1 MGLTRVSQPDVAVP
15 PARRESFGR
24 PAGTDADA
32 AVRQPGTELE
42 PGLRESF
49 GRRFGADFST
59 VRVHTDPA
67 AAASAVREGAAAY
80 TVGSHIV
87 AGPRF
92 GPGTAT
98 WPRLLAHE
106 LAHVAQQSV
115 VQHGVVQQ
123 GVVQQGA
130 EGMATAE
137 ALECDAGQAAE
148 TVLAGRTARI
158 RAVSAPAMARQAVAD
173 PFDALR
179 APQKKVTAAQAK
191 AMLDHYETLPEP
203 GRDAIVQAFHHPG
216 VVGSSDLS
224 RWLAA
229 LDAGEMER
237 RRALV
242 SDIAERVQRLTV
254 EGQTGKNLEQLG
266 AAQAAFM
273 RRGETQLAEKE
284 ATAEAAK
291 TGQPPKPV
299 TPADITR
306 VHKQE
311 AERASSLGATAK
323 VDMTDEEMAK
333 WTARATNVI
342 AKVVEACQREAPEL
356 GITAANLRWDPN
368 QVLGHGRQVFA
379 LSGNPLV
386 FGTAFIEAAEADPAY
401 VVRTVVHEARGH
413 PDFGNRFRS
422 YEARIYD
429 EAQRKNPELGGPVTE
444 KPDKDTYGYIGTEIY
459 AALREFPYERSMSS
473 DDARRGLEWG
483 ILPEKNID
491 NKIGLIKSQYAP
503 GIAEAVLQGLYE
515 RYRIDPRISQDA
527 LALFESTAATY
538 FPGVLKGAP
547 QRGPAIGLDLGAG
560 VGVERA
566 GPRTLA
572 YTTIEAD
579 AALRWSNVALSA
591 GLRFEAAT
599 DKSAFVRLGVES
611 KLHARLFG
619 SLYGELRGGY
629 MFRVRGDASSGLTAG
644 AGVSYDLGPFELGLV
659 YDYLKAADAKDP
671 DAHRAFVTVGLHL

>member
-1 MGLTRVSQPDVAVP
+1 MGLARVSQPDVAVP

-32 AVRQPGTELE
+32 VVRQPGTELE

-106 LAHVAQQSV
+106 LSHVAQQSMAQQSV
-115 VQHGVVQQ
+115 VQ
-123 GVVQQGA
+123 QGA
-130 EGMATAE
+130 ATAE
-137 ALECDAGQAAE
+137 ALERDADQAAE

-191 AMLDHYETLPEP
+191 AMLEHYETLPEP

-216 VVGSSDLS
+216 VVGTSDLS

-229 LDAGEMER
+229 LDAAEMER

-242 SDIAERVQRLTV
+242 SDLAERVQRLTV

-273 RRGETQLAEKE
+273 RQGETRLAEKE

-299 TPADITR
+299 APVDLAR
-306 VHKQE
+306 VHKKE
-311 AERASSLGATAK
+311 AERDNPIGGAAK
-323 VDMTDEEMAK
+323 SDMKPEERAE
-333 WTARATNVI
+333 WTARAAKVI
-342 AKVVEACQREAPEL
+342 AKMVEVCRREAPEL
-356 GITAANLRWDPN
+356 GITASDFNWNPDVVLAHGAH
-368 QVLGHGRQVFA
+368 VYALGH
-379 LSGNPLV
+379 PII
-386 FGTAFIEAAEADPAY
+386 FGTSFIETAEADPVY
-401 VVRTVVHEARGH
+401 VVRTIVHEARGH
-413 PDFGNRFRS
+413 PDFGDRFGS

-429 EAQRKNPELGGPVTE
+429 EAQRKHPELGGPVRE
-444 KPDKDTYGYIGTEIY
+444 KPDKDIYGYIGTEIY
-459 AALREFPYERSMSS
+459 AALREVPYERTPNPE
-473 DDARRGLEWG
+473 DAKLGLRWA
-483 ILPEKNID
+483 IPPEQNVD
-491 NKIGLIKSQYAP
+491 NKVGLIKSKYAP
-503 GIAEAVLQGLYE
+503 EIAGAVLQGLYE
-515 RYRIDPRISQDA
+515 RYRIDPRISEDG
-527 LALFESTAATY
+527 LALFESTADKY
-538 FPGVLKGAP
+538 FPGLLKGVP
-547 QRGPAIGLDLGAG
+547 KRGPDVGLDLSAG
-560 VGVERA
+560 GGLERA
-566 GPRTLA
+566 GPRTSA
-572 YTTIEAD
+572 YTTIQAD
-579 AALRWSNVALSA
+579 VALRWSSVALSA
-591 GLRFEAAT
+591 GLRFEAVT
-599 DKSAFVRLGVES
+599 DKATFVRLGAES
-611 KLHARLFG
+611 KLHARLLG
-619 SLYGELRGGY
+619 SLYGDLRGGY
-629 MFRVRGDASSGLTAG
+629 LWGVSGPASSGFTAG
-644 AGVSYDLGPFELGLV
+644 AGVSYDLGRFELGLM

-671 DAHRAFVTVGLHL
+671 DAHRAFVSIGLRL